1 LGGLRVGGLCYRV
14 ARDDVLIQE
23 REGGGGEGGVGGCA
37 QLGGKHFPFTLS
49 LGDKAREH
57 ERSGLFDSLGRTAAC
72 STTRGV
78 DSNLTP

>member
-23 REGGGGEGGVGGCA
+23 REGGRGVGGCA

-57 ERSGLFDSLGRTAAC
+57 ERSGLFDSSGRAAAC

>member
-1 LGGLRVGGLCYRV
+1 MILGGLRVGELCYRV

-23 REGGGGEGGVGGCA
+23 REGGIGGCA
-37 QLGGKHFPFTLS
+37 RLGGKHFPFTLS

-57 ERSGLFDSLGRTAAC
+57 ERSGLFDSSGRAAVC
-72 STTRGV
+72 PTTRGV